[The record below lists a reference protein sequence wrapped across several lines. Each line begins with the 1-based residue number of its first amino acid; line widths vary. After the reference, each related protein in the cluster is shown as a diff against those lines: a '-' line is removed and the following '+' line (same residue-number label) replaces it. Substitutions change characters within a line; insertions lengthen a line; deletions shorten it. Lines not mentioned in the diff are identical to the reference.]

1 MLHSP
6 HSLFPKT
13 VPSPRVSGS
22 SSGDSDTVRHRPPLR
37 TLSTHYTLPHLATL
51 LPHSLIT
58 TDTSVHPILYVAADC
73 TNIAHKLTRS
83 NNVPTGSPILESG
96 FSPSP
101 PLFHFSTRTQEPD
114 TNYQDLGKSA
124 GDLLQKDYPIQG
136 TSLEVKTLTPSNVAF
151 KVAGVR
157 TEDAQISGDIE
168 GKYVDFKNGLAVTQ
182 VSSCLRATGRL

>member
-1 MLHSP
+1 MESKFRISRPRP
-6 HSLFPKT
+6 HAST
-13 VPSPRVSGS
+13 CRVQTIT
-22 SSGDSDTVRHRPPLR
+22 DS
-37 TLSTHYTLPHLATL
+37 
-51 LPHSLIT
+51 
-58 TDTSVHPILYVAADC
+58 
-73 TNIAHKLTRS
+73 
-83 NNVPTGSPILESG
+83 
-96 FSPSP
+96 
-101 PLFHFSTRTQEPD
+101 
-114 TNYQDLGKSA
+114 QDLGKSA

>member
-1 MLHSP
+1 M
-6 HSLFPKT
+6 
-13 VPSPRVSGS
+13 
-22 SSGDSDTVRHRPPLR
+22 
-37 TLSTHYTLPHLATL
+37 
-51 LPHSLIT
+51 
-58 TDTSVHPILYVAADC
+58 AADC

-101 PLFHFSTRTQEPD
+101 PFSHFSTRTQEPD

-182 VSSCLRATGRL
+182 VSSCLHATCRL